1 MTGNSSY
8 LYAEPN
14 HWVILIQFRVMVED
28 FLDPRGVNT
37 LSKWINNAFADRK
50 ITTDEKIHLFNLNK
64 VGNYGAHKSIICR
77 DYKL

>member
-1 MTGNSSY
+1 
-8 LYAEPN
+8 
-14 HWVILIQFRVMVED
+14 MVED
-28 FLDPRGVNT
+28 FLDARGVNIDNT
-37 LSKWINNAFADRK
+37 LKKWINNAFADRK